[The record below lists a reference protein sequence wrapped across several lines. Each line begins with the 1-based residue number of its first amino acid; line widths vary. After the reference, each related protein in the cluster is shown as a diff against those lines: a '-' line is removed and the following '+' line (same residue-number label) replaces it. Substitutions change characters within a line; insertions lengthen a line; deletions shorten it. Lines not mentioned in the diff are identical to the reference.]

1 LGEGVAEVG
10 QQRVPINVWETG
22 GALMVVAAMPAVM
35 PDDIEITLDQERLT
49 IRAER
54 RTEAPKDYLTH
65 EWDYGPYER
74 TLDLPDGFAGAVVAT
89 LGNGQLAIRVGK
101 TGTGEDQ
108 QHQVVRPTL
117 AGHGQHPTP

>member
-1 LGEGVAEVG
+1 LGEDVAEVG
-10 QQRVPINVWETG
+10 QQHVPVNVWETG

-108 QHQVVRPTL
+108 QHQVIRPTL
-117 AGHGQHPTP
+117 AGHGHADD

>member
-1 LGEGVAEVG
+1 VSGVPEVG
-10 QQRVPINVWETG
+10 QQHVPVNIWETSG
-22 GALMVVAAMPAVM
+22 SLMVVAAVPAVM
-35 PDDIEITLDQERLT
+35 PEDIEITLDQERLT
-49 IRAER
+49 IRAQR
-54 RTEAPKDYLTH
+54 RTEAPKDYLTR

-108 QHQVVRPTL
+108 QHQVVKPTL
-117 AGHGQHPTP
+117 AGHGHDDT